1 MSFDKVT
8 PGKNAPE
15 TFNVVIE
22 ISANSDPIKY
32 EVDKESGAVFVDRF
46 MGTAMHYPANYGYVP
61 QTLAGDGDPV
71 DVLVMTPFP
80 LPPGVVVACRPI
92 GILHMEDESGVDG
105 KVLAVPTQKLLPAY
119 DKINSL
125 EDIHEI
131 TLKQIQHF
139 FEHYKDLESGKWVR
153 LKGWRDAQAAR
164 EEIIHAIDAYRPA
177 ANPPEAPP
185 ERP

>member
-15 TFNVVIE
+15 SFNVVIE

-61 QTLAGDGDPV
+61 QTLSGDGDPV

-92 GILHMEDESGVDG
+92 GILLMEDESGVDG

-119 DKINSL
+119 DKINTL

-131 TLKQIQHF
+131 TLKQ
-139 FEHYKDLESGKWVR
+139 
-153 LKGWRDAQAAR
+153 
-164 EEIIHAIDAYRPA
+164 
-177 ANPPEAPP
+177 
-185 ERP
+185 

>member
-1 MSFDKVT
+1 MSFDKVS

-46 MGTAMHYPANYGYVP
+46 MGTAMHYPTNYGYVP

-80 LPPGVVVACRPI
+80 LPSGVVVACRPI

-139 FEHYKDLESGKWVR
+139 FEHYKVLEKGKWVKV
-153 LKGWRDAQAAR
+153 LGWKGVDEAKK
-164 EEIIHAIDAYRPA
+164 EVVDGI
-177 ANPPEAPP
+177 ANYKG
-185 ERP
+185 